1 MPQKGKHTPQ
11 GKKRK
16 NKIPNISDANNAAGH
31 TIGTPAHVITE
42 KPLIKN
48 NTVAATDISAKY
60 SELPSELMH
69 VAAMAGVILILMIIL
84 WLILK

>member
-16 NKIPNISDANNAAGH
+16 NKIPNISDANNAAGN

-48 NTVAATDISAKY
+48 NTLQPQTFRLNIVNY
-60 SELPSELMH
+60 LRN
-69 VAAMAGVILILMIIL
+69 
-84 WLILK
+84 